1 MTMPVAFS
9 TLDVR
14 TADGNADAYLA
25 RPDDGAPHPGM
36 LFYMDAYGLRPW
48 LREMMEAIAANGFTV
63 LAPNVFYRS
72 GRAPVLPMP
81 ESADPAAHAKFFAAL
96 GPMRAAFTPEKALQD
111 AQTYLDWLGAA
122 EFVAPGPVAVTGYC
136 MGGKLALR
144 TASAFGNRIAAA
156 ASFHGG
162 RLAVDEQP
170 DSPHHG
176 AAGITAELL
185 IAHASQ
191 DDSMPPEQ
199 ITRLDQAL
207 DAAQVHYTSVVYP
220 NTRHGFTMRDTPAFD
235 QAAYD
240 RHLADLLALL
250 RRAQRAK

>member
-14 TADGNADAYLA
+14 TTDGDADSYLA
-25 RPDDGAPHPGM
+25 RPDDGGPHPGV
-36 LFYMDAYGLRPW
+36 LFYMDAYGLRPY

-81 ESADPAAHAKFFAAL
+81 ESTDPAGHAKFFAAL
-96 GPMRAAFTPEKALQD
+96 GPKRAAFTPDKALAD
-111 AQTYLDWLGAA
+111 AQTYLDWLSAA

-136 MGGKLALR
+136 MGGRLALR
-144 TASAFGNRIAAA
+144 TAGAFGNRIAAA

-162 RLAVDEQP
+162 RLAVDDQP
-170 DSPHHG
+170 DSPHHA

-199 ITRLDQAL
+199 IARLDKAL
-207 DAAQVHYTSVVYP
+207 DAAHVHYTSVVYP
-220 NTRHGFTMRDTPAFD
+220 NTRHGFTMRDTPVFD

-250 RRAQRAK
+250 RRAQRAR